1 MDLNIN
7 NFILDE
13 LEKYM
18 LYNINIISEENNNN
32 INKEKLSKIF
42 KYNSD
47 KDNSNKDNSNKD
59 NKIQHVV
66 NYKDNKKNLSLS
78 IKEDLTKYKIL
89 EKYDKSLF
97 IPKHQDKLFWSLY
110 ILKYGL
116 NKYNLNYN
124 NRFSVEKELKINA
137 VTFMK
142 TNKHNV
148 KVKKTE
154 VESNLLFDKKLSM
167 ESLSLLSNYLNI
179 NIRVVF
185 NKYYYDF
192 LNNENENYFNIF
204 YNNNYGVNLD
214 NNYNVNIDDKLLI
227 LNPNKPINSIS
238 YYKLDDLY
246 NLAKKL
252 QIEILNHDNKKK
264 NKKEL
269 YDEIY
274 KVFLN

>member
-7 NFILDE
+7 NFFLDE

-42 KYNSD
+42 KDNSN

-59 NKIQHVV
+59 NKIHHPV
-66 NYKDNKKNLSLS
+66 NYNDNKKNVSLS

-89 EKYDKSLF
+89 DKYDKSLF

-124 NRFSVEKELKINA
+124 NGFSVEKELKINA

-142 TNKHNV
+142 ANKHNV

-167 ESLSLLSNYLNI
+167 QSLSLLCNYLNI
-179 NIRVVF
+179 NIRVVY

-214 NNYNVNIDDKLLI
+214 NNYKVNIDDKLLI